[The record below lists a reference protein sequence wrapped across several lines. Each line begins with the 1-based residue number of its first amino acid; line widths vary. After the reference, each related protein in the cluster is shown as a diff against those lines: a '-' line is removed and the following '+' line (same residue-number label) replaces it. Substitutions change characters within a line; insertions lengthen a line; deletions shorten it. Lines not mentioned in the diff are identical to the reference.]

1 MPTIRIDFER
11 YMELLRAEAGLK
23 LVFDSMEEMF
33 DIEKDPD
40 ELRNAFFDCYRDNR
54 LYCYKNRD
62 NSDAH
67 ADKTRQ

>member
-1 MPTIRIDFER
+1 MPTIKIDFER

-40 ELRNAFFDCYRDNR
+40 ELRNAFMDCYRDNR

-62 NSDAH
+62 NSKEH
-67 ADKTRQ
+67 ADKSRQ